1 MVNIEIISGAYGHRP
16 DGSAHPVTI
25 ERGQCCEVPE
35 AEAERL
41 IALGIARMAVQSGSG
56 TVATSADSLNGNAP
70 SVDIPAKESGAESEE
85 TTHLD
90 PEQLKELTNDKLR
103 ELAEDMGI
111 STGKLK
117 TKAQLIDAI
126 TAVEVAP
133 GEDVLPVFGAEAPVV

>member
-16 DGSAHPVTI
+16 DGSAHPITI

-41 IALGIARMAVQSGSG
+41 IALGIARMAAQSSSG
-56 TVATSADSLNGNAP
+56 AVATSADGLNSNTTSVNTP
-70 SVDIPAKESGAESEE
+70 SEENGAEGEE
-85 TTHLD
+85 TGRID
-90 PEQLKELTNDKLR
+90 PRQLKELTNDKLR

-111 STGKLK
+111 NTGKLK

>member
-41 IALGIARMAVQSGSG
+41 IALGVARMAAQSGSG
-56 TVATSADSLNGNAP
+56 AVATSADGPNSNVP
-70 SVDIPAKESGAESEE
+70 SVNTPSEEDGAEGEK
-85 TTHLD
+85 TAYLD
-90 PEQLKELTNDKLR
+90 PEQLKELTNDRLR

-117 TKAQLIDAI
+117 TKAQLINAI

>member
-25 ERGQCCEVPE
+25 ERGQCCAVPE

-41 IALGIARMAVQSGSG
+41 IALGIARMAAQSSSG
-56 TVATSADSLNGNAP
+56 AVATSADGLNSNTT
-70 SVDIPAKESGAESEE
+70 SVNTHSEENGAEGEE
-85 TTHLD
+85 MDRID
-90 PEQLKELTNDKLR
+90 PRQLKELTNDKLR

-111 STGKLK
+111 NTGKLK
-117 TKAQLIDAI
+117 TKAQLINAI